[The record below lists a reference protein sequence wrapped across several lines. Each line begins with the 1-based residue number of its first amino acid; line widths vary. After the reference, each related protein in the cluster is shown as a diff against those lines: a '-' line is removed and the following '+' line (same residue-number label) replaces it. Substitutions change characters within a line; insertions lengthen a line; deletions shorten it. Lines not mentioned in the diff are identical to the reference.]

1 MTLYWGKVMSDFLD
15 KFEIYKEC
23 VPKCKD
29 QIDFENAIKDF
40 SFFIENYVTNNPYV
54 DNDSFIRKLTDSK
67 EFIMAKNSFRKF
79 VGIYQQNIL
88 QKYGK
93 IDEYDFYSL
102 PFLRLIIIGSVERY
116 SKTHYKG
123 LEKLIW
129 VCMLPY

>member
-1 MTLYWGKVMSDFLD
+1 MSDLD

-23 VPKCKD
+23 VPKGKD
-29 QIDFENAIKDF
+29 KNDFENAIKDF

-54 DNDSFIRKLTDSK
+54 ANDSYFEKMVKSNECIKARK
-67 EFIMAKNSFRKF
+67 SFREF
-79 VGIYQQNIL
+79 VHLYQKNIL

-102 PFLRLIIIGSVERY
+102 PFLRLIISGSVRRH

-123 LEKLIW
+123 LENLIW
-129 VCMLPY
+129 VYMLPN